1 MNPEKIGPLYEE
13 LSDHFEVPMLE
24 WEVLPK
30 PKISKKQVNQI
41 VSENNQLPLGRFL
54 AKMEKKLPLGVII
67 TNIEEEDDIDF
78 EKKTRIIA
86 RNLELI
92 SYTARFIEDPTP
104 RIVFLGVPT
113 LKTVMH
119 EFMHYLVYCVRKEK
133 KE

>member
-13 LSDHFEVPMLE
+13 LSDHFEVLMLE

-54 AKMEKKLPLGVII
+54 AKMEKELPLGVLI
-67 TNIEEEDDIDF
+67 NSVEEDENVDF
-78 EKKTRIIA
+78 EKKKRITV
-86 RNLELI
+86 RKLEIYRELG
-92 SYTARFIEDPTP
+92 RFLKDPTS
-104 RIVFLGVPT
+104 RIVFFGVPT
-113 LKTVMH
+113 LSTVMH
-119 EFMHYLVYCVRKEK
+119 EFMHYLVYCTKEK